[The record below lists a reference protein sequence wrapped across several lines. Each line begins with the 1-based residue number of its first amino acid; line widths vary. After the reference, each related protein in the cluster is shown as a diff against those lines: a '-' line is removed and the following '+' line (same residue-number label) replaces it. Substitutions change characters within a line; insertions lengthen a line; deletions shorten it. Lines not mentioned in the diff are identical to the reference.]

1 MDSLGPLIGPVVVP
15 PDACPRFLLLLFLAV
30 VSFPSG
36 RMCTPRNLCIAL
48 VTRALS
54 TLSSAVSQCWCLT
67 GPQQPP
73 IGGCEYIYL
82 FLFLLAKVGRRNTFD
97 TLQVLFVPRVK
108 SSLTDWKFVYGNAM
122 IEIRRG
128 IVLLRVNIWEGFS
141 SRDRSKDRG
150 CIVFYLWRRVE
161 SFFSNET

>member
-1 MDSLGPLIGPVVVP
+1 MNYGFVGPVNWTRRRSSRCVSAFP
-15 PDACPRFLLLLFLAV
+15 PPPLPRRRLL
-30 VSFPSG
+30 SFGADVHPEELVYSA
-36 RMCTPRNLCIAL
+36 RNSCAID
-48 VTRALS
+48 VIEHR
-54 TLSSAVSQCWCLT
+54 VSQCWCLT

-108 SSLTDWKFVYGNAM
+108 SSLTGWKFVYGNAM

-128 IVLLRVNIWEGFS
+128 IVLLRVNI
-141 SRDRSKDRG
+141 
-150 CIVFYLWRRVE
+150 
-161 SFFSNET
+161 